1 MPRLGHGEQDNVLRA
16 RGWSEHTIE
25 NRLQQYQPK
34 GFEESDGSQQKNSG
48 QELQQEG
55 QHVADK
61 PDYLPHGTP
70 ARRKPSSVAAG
81 KKDERRKTLFYL
93 TRTQG
98 E

>member
-1 MPRLGHGEQDNVLRA
+1 MSRLGHREQDNVLRA
-16 RGWSEHTIE
+16 GGGSEHTIE
-25 NRLQQYQPK
+25 NWLQQDQPK

-48 QELQQEG
+48 QELQQER

-61 PDYLPHGTP
+61 PDHLPHGTP
-70 ARRKPSSVAAG
+70 GRRKPSSLAAG
-81 KKDERRKTLFYL
+81 KGDDTRKTLFYL